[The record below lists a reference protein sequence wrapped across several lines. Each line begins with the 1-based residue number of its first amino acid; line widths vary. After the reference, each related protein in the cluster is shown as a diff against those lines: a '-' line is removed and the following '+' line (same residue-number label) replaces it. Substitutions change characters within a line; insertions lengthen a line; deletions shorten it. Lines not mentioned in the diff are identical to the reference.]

1 MTSLEVRKQLLIA
14 ESELNRRQLREEWRM
29 MAGGVRSLTGRAKT
43 AGSLASAAAM
53 LIAGVVSFKRARKR
67 AVAERPSWLRAL
79 IRAALLARSIWS
91 RLREQPKSH

>member
-43 AGSLASAAAM
+43 AGSLASAVAM
-53 LIAGVVSFKRARKR
+53 LVAGILSFKRARRR
-67 AVAERPSWLRAL
+67 AVAGRPSWLRTL
-79 IRAALLARSIWS
+79 IRTALLARSIWS
-91 RLREQPKSH
+91 RLRDQPKSY